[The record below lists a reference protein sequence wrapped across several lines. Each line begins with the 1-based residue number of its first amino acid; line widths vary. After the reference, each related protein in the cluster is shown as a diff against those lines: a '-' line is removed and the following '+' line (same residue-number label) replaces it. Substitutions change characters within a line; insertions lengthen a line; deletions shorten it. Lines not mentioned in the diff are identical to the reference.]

1 MRRKCSLNEVR
12 RDATD
17 AALLLGA
24 TQPVHCVVRRGG
36 RRRQRLGY
44 GRASGSQNRPA
55 DDPEGR
61 GTKFCEEGS
70 VILCFTYFGH
80 FVNALHRL
88 LQHHTHKDGMG
99 EFFAT
104 LNNRVN
110 KLVEHTNKIDL
121 IL

>member
-1 MRRKCSLNEVR
+1 MQQM
-12 RDATD
+12 
-17 AALLLGA
+17 LLSSS
-24 TQPVHCVVRRGG
+24 G
-36 RRRQRLGY
+36 RRSRFIASSVAAAAADNAWVTG

-61 GTKFCEEGS
+61 GTKFCEEES

-88 LQHHTHKDGMG
+88 LQHHTHKHGMG

-110 KLVEHTNKIDL
+110 KLVEQTNKTGL